1 MTNANE
7 TVIAMCQKFHMKTL
21 ARLIQN
27 NDQLGKSLKTGR
39 VQLIDIDVICHALI
53 GYRLDM

>member
-7 TVIAMCQKFHMKTL
+7 TVIAMCHKFHMNTL

-27 NDQLGKSLKTGR
+27 NDQLGKSLMTGR
-39 VQLIDIDVICHALI
+39 TQLIDIDVICHALI